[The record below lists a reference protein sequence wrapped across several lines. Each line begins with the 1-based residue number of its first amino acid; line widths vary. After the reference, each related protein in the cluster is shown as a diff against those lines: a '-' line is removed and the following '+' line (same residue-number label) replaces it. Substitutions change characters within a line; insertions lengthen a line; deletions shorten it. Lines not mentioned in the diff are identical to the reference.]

1 MLRSWQFSPFIKL
14 LKILEKLKLTS
25 FVDCSSYIMMIILC
39 WYYSAVIMPDK
50 EEFVDQMVL
59 KNCAYEELVYSRFI
73 IILFGFQVTE
83 KCVFIYLFILFMK
96 VLIFISILFGFRE
109 TEK

>member
-1 MLRSWQFSPFIKL
+1 MHMLRSWQFPPFIKL
-14 LKILEKLKLTS
+14 LKILEKLKPTS
-25 FVDCSSYIMMIILC
+25 FVGCSSYIMMIILC

-50 EEFVDQMVL
+50 EEFIDQMAL
-59 KNCAYEELVYSRFI
+59 NNCAYEELVYYRFI

-83 KCVFIYLFILFMK
+83 KCVFFIK
-96 VLIFISILFGFRE
+96 VLSFISILFGFQE